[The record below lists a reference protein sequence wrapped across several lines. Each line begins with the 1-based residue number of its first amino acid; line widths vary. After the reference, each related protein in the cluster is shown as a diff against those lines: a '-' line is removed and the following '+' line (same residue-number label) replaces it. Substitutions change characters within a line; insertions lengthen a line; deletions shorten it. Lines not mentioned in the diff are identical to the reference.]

1 MLLLRVEAGPKRR
14 AFYWIYNTQ
23 DSIKFNQFVGL
34 KLKAEA
40 HEILLTPRC
49 RMFYD
54 IDLKLD
60 EIQKNELAESMDMA
74 LSTDNEIEIMD
85 SIGKRLAGV
94 FKEATLISLEEHG
107 IDIETEL
114 VGFDWLFTMRN
125 RPVSNDG
132 FKISIHL
139 VTNLVLPFSACSAIA
154 RHVKSDAIRYN
165 TEVLGVTEDMVE
177 LLSDAI
183 DETQYRRHGS
193 LSLPFG
199 TKTCGTGDST
209 NWIYQDYA
217 IPGQYFFIT
226 MEDQF
231 SITQLDLAGY
241 NIANTAEFSGME
253 ASPEFVQEAL
263 KHVNRIKDYD
273 PRVWDINASTLR
285 KSTMYVKRYAPSY
298 CSVCCRVHD
307 NDNTLFLIFNSEKG
321 IASWKCTRL
330 PSMRAIVFYN
340 AAPNEDQSV
349 DDELVE
355 AFASKRRAPP
365 IPPAYSDYDDYIH
378 HDNDFDLESFATVR
392 TSLQATSTLE
402 IEDPLIG
409 EVNPSNEAMIFSDQ
423 DVDVWIDAFVQHA
436 TTLPRLTGPEP
447 IDPFDIAPRKQNRQQ
462 FEFRG
467 PIVQHPVLETVAHA
481 SGDEMSDDSEPEVKQ
496 DAVPIRSRGIRRTS
510 SRYSSLK

>member
-1 MLLLRVEAGPKRR
+1 
-14 AFYWIYNTQ
+14 
-23 DSIKFNQFVGL
+23 
-34 KLKAEA
+34 
-40 HEILLTPRC
+40 
-49 RMFYD
+49 
-54 IDLKLD
+54 
-60 EIQKNELAESMDMA
+60 
-74 LSTDNEIEIMD
+74 
-85 SIGKRLAGV
+85 
-94 FKEATLISLEEHG
+94 
-107 IDIETEL
+107 
-114 VGFDWLFTMRN
+114 
-125 RPVSNDG
+125 
-132 FKISIHL
+132 
-139 VTNLVLPFSACSAIA
+139 
-154 RHVKSDAIRYN
+154 
-165 TEVLGVTEDMVE
+165 
-177 LLSDAI
+177 
-183 DETQYRRHGS
+183 
-193 LSLPFG
+193 
-199 TKTCGTGDST
+199 
-209 NWIYQDYA
+209 
-217 IPGQYFFIT
+217 
-226 MEDQF
+226 
-231 SITQLDLAGY
+231 
-241 NIANTAEFSGME
+241 
-253 ASPEFVQEAL
+253 
-263 KHVNRIKDYD
+263 
-273 PRVWDINASTLR
+273 
-285 KSTMYVKRYAPSY
+285 
-298 CSVCCRVHD
+298 
-307 NDNTLFLIFNSEKG
+307 
-321 IASWKCTRL
+321 
-330 PSMRAIVFYN
+330 MRAIVFYN